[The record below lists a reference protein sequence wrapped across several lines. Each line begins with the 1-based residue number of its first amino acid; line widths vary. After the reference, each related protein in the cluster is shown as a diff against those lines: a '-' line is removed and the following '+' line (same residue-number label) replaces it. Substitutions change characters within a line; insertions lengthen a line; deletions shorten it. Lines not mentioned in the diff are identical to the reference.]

1 MTDIETRAYVE
12 VLLLTLHFMLTSA
25 PAVSNKA
32 AHMTAS
38 TLLLAAAY
46 IKAVR
51 PSWYEYNKKIYY

>member
-25 PAVSNKA
+25 PAVSNN
-32 AHMTAS
+32 MTAS

-51 PSWYEYNKKIYY
+51 PP